1 MTTMNYHQQI
11 KSIEEFFLKYPQKA
25 EPARINSTQTVRN
38 LQEYIDIS
46 LIRIHQSTPD
56 SQEFKTIVRNLR
68 YIAGQIIKQ
77 NPEAGRATK
86 HSLSDLAKG
95 LKHRKDE

>member
-1 MTTMNYHQQI
+1 MNYHQQI
-11 KSIEEFFLKYPQKA
+11 KSIEEFFLRHPQEA

-38 LQEYIDIS
+38 LQNYIDIS
-46 LIRIHQSTPD
+46 LIRIHQTTPD

-77 NPEAGRATK
+77 NPEAGRTTK
-86 HSLSDLAKG
+86 HSLSDLAAGIKTP
-95 LKHRKDE
+95 KDE

>member
-11 KSIEEFFLKYPQKA
+11 KLIEEFFLKHPQDPV
-25 EPARINSTQTVRN
+25 PAKINSAQTVRN

-77 NPEAGRATK
+77 NPEAGRITRHNLK
-86 HSLSDLAKG
+86 DLAAGIKTP
-95 LKHRKDE
+95 KR